1 MKKIFLILV
10 LIIFN
15 NLLYGELTVKD
26 INGVKVVYN
35 DIIEYDIQ
43 SITIQAMSSQDKQIM
58 LVPITHI
65 NKLFSSYNNS
75 HFIAYSKVLINIFT
89 DKKTDLEVKRRYY
102 GNDVKFIDYEPTEF
116 DNNGNATKFCYKYE
130 IDLGGE
136 LQAIMSFISEDVEL
150 IINDKRHII
159 NNIYKDNKEFKK
171 RLVELVIENAKKLN
185 PNLSLEEIEDVLG
198 IKYIK
203 KYL

>member
-1 MKKIFLILV
+1 
-10 LIIFN
+10 
-15 NLLYGELTVKD
+15 
-26 INGVKVVYN
+26 
-35 DIIEYDIQ
+35 
-43 SITIQAMSSQDKQIM
+43 MSSQDKQIM

-102 GNDVKFIDYEPTEF
+102 GNDIKFIDYEPTEF

-130 IDLGGE
+130 IDLGGN

-159 NNIYKDNKEFKK
+159 NNSYKDNKDFKK
-171 RLVELVIENAKKLN
+171 KLVELIIENAKKLN
-185 PNLSLEEIEDVLG
+185 SNFSLEEIKSFLG
-198 IKYIK
+198 IKYIQ